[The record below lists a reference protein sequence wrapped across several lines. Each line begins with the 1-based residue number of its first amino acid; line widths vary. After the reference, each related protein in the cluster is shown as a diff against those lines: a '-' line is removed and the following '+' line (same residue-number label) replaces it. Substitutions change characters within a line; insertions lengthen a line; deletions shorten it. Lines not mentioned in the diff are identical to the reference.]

1 MAAESNTIAGI
12 DLGTTYSSI
21 AWVDSSGHVEVLPNS
36 EGFLATNSVVFFD
49 GRTAIVGRE
58 AAKAAL
64 LEPDKAA
71 ECFKRDMGRP
81 YYNRKVCG
89 KEMRPEVLSAIVL
102 KKLKQDA
109 ERRLGTVRDV
119 VLTVPAYFD
128 DCRRKA
134 TQDAGKIAGLNVV
147 DIINEPTA
155 AAICYGYGRA
165 AGADGEKIIL
175 VYDLGGGTF
184 DATLMRVSGG
194 NQFYTIATDGDV
206 MLGGKDWD
214 QRIIDYVVADFQR
227 NVHADLRQDP
237 PTYQELALR
246 VEECKRTLSKR
257 NSVTI
262 PVAYAGRR
270 LGVPL
275 DREKFKQISSDLLAR
290 TQSTIELLVRN
301 AGLTWNRVDA
311 LLLSGGSTRMAM
323 VREMIAKV
331 TGKEPDTSLDE
342 DLAVAKGAAIHAAS
356 LRLGEGAAPDSGFQE
371 ATATKLAAIK
381 HQNVNSH
388 SLGVAALNRD
398 RRLANVTLIPKNSP
412 LPATRSQAFGVSAPN
427 ASVVEI
433 KVLEGEAPLA
443 DGCIEIGTCRI
454 SDLPHGLPK
463 GAPID
468 VSFSYSEDGRVHLR
482 AIVRALKR
490 GAFVEIVRPEGLTE
504 HDLERQAQVVSGLEI
519 I

>member
-1 MAAESNTIAGI
+1 MAAESDTIAGI

-109 ERRLGTVRDV
+109 ERRLGAIRDAV
-119 VLTVPAYFD
+119 ITVPAYFD

-165 AGADGEKIIL
+165 AGSDGEKIIL

-184 DATLMRVSGG
+184 DATLMRVCGG

-237 PTYQELALR
+237 AVYQELALR

-270 LGVPL
+270 LGVQL
-275 DREKFKQISSDLLAR
+275 DREKFRQLTADLLAR

-301 AGLTWNRVDA
+301 AGLTWDKVDA
-311 LLLSGGSTRMAM
+311 LLLSGGSTRMPM
-323 VREMIAKV
+323 VKEMVAKV
-331 TGKEPDTSLDE
+331 AGKEPDTSLDE

-356 LRLGEGAAPDSGFQE
+356 LRLGGGAASGAFQE
-371 ATATKLAAIK
+371 ATATKLASIK
-381 HQNVNSH
+381 HQSVNSH
-388 SLGVAALNRD
+388 SLGVAALNRE
-398 RRLANVTLIPKNSP
+398 RRLTNVTLIRKNSP
-412 LPATRSQAFGVSAPN
+412 LPATKSQAFGVSAPN
-427 ASVVEI
+427 ATVVEI

-454 SDLPHGLPK
+454 SDLPLGLPK

-468 VSFSYSEDGRVHLR
+468 VSFSYSEDGRVHMR

-504 HDLERQAQVVSGLEI
+504 QDLERQAQVVSGLEI